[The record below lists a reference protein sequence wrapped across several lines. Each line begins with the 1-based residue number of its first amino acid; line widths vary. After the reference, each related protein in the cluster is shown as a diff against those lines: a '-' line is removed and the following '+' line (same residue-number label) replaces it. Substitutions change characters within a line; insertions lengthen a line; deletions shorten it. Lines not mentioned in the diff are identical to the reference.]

1 MNGQPLQRISER
13 YVWVT
18 SQLDGRGLE
27 TLGVGNQRW
36 ELQLLKCRCGT
47 LFDTSQLQRET

>member
-27 TLGVGNQRW
+27 TLGVRYQRW

-47 LFDTSQLQRET
+47 LSDTSQLQRET